1 MVPAA
6 FWRTVASGC
15 GSRRLAAV
23 LKHLAQRKVR
33 VPDAAPAKRNRVR
46 KSAKEFGLGC
56 PSRPLVEARSSDGQ
70 IRPRCARR
78 TGFLFAGSRSEL
90 TAGLPRADEG

>member
-33 VPDAAPAKRNRVR
+33 RFQMRLQQSEIGFGKARKNSVWDAPVGR
-46 KSAKEFGLGC
+46 
-56 PSRPLVEARSSDGQ
+56 
-70 IRPRCARR
+70 
-78 TGFLFAGSRSEL
+78 
-90 TAGLPRADEG
+90 